1 MVKPRQSSRG
11 HTQVVDPQSVKTI
24 HAWSAGLCH
33 IVSTAASSQDCVL
46 HLWVFEHMA
55 YSSPSKIKSI
65 CNSECHGRH
74 YTRKWLQDGTAYL
87 GVIVLRFR
95 E

>member
-65 CNSECHGRH
+65 CNSERV
-74 YTRKWLQDGTAYL
+74 TD
-87 GVIVLRFR
+87 VITQGNGSRTEQR
-95 E
+95 I